1 VRVVI
6 VDDEPLAR
14 RGVRAR
20 PAAVPDMEIVA
31 ECATGEEAV
40 TTIQALAPDLVFLD
54 IQMPDLNG
62 FDVLR
67 RLPAQQ
73 MPLVVFLTAYD
84 RYALEAFE
92 AQALDYLL
100 KPIEDTRFMRALE
113 RARLLRSSHRLAEIE
128 NRIRGLLESLQERGS
143 RPRYRTHMTVKTG
156 RRVTIVDV
164 MEIDWIG
171 GAGDYVTLHAGGKD
185 HLVRQTIGSLEREL
199 DPEHFLRIHRST
211 IVQTSRIAELVT
223 LENGEFLVRLRN
235 GKELGTSRS
244 YSRRLEEWL

>member
-1 VRVVI
+1 MRVVI

-20 PAAVPDMEIVA
+20 PAAAPDMRVVA
-31 ECATGEEAV
+31 ECATGGEALS
-40 TTIQALAPDLVFLD
+40 TIRTLAPDLIFLD

-67 RLPAQQ
+67 RLPARK

-84 RYALEAFE
+84 QYALEAFE

-100 KPIEDTRFMRALE
+100 KPIDDARFMRALE
-113 RARLLRSSHRLAEIE
+113 RARILNASHRLPEIE
-128 NRIRGLLESLQERGS
+128 SRIRALLENLQETGS

-156 RRVTIVDV
+156 RRVTIVNV
-164 MEIDWIG
+164 MEIDWVSA
-171 GAGDYVTLHAGGKD
+171 AGDYVTLHVGERNY
-185 HLVRQTIGSLEREL
+185 LVRKTISSLERDL
-199 DPEHFLRIHRST
+199 DPERFLRIHRST

-223 LENGEFLVRLRN
+223 LETGEFLVRLRN
-235 GKELGTSRS
+235 GAELKTSRG
-244 YSRRLEEWL
+244 YSKRLEEWL